1 MPRPQ
6 AMEAAGQRGYT
17 ATMRLRFVFLAGA
30 ILGGLLGY
38 YAVWSLLIGRVE
50 AGVQAFQA
58 AQRAQGRDF
67 TYASMQRGGFPYRL
81 SLRLD
86 GISLTEPK
94 PAGWRV
100 EAETLVAHQQLWSS
114 QHIVFELFGRQAF
127 IWRDGSGSH
136 TASLVPERGRASLV
150 LDGADRWLRFAADIQ
165 GARFGDALQGFEA
178 QRLQVHLRQAGNV
191 PPMQDVA
198 LQVNGLTLP
207 ASFDG
212 PLGRSVQELN
222 LVGRQTGPWVGNS
235 LEDTL
240 AGWRDAGGVIEF
252 NTVVLNWNA
261 VKLSGDGSL
270 TIDKQFRPL
279 GAMGGKLLGA
289 PAGIDALVAAGKMQ
303 PREAAAAKAA
313 LVALHKRDPAGT
325 EPYLSLPL
333 TAQDGRLSI
342 ANVPL
347 FPLEPL
353 LNTKK

>member
-1 MPRPQ
+1 
-6 AMEAAGQRGYT
+6 MEGTGRQGYT
-17 ATMRLRFVFLAGA
+17 SAMRLRFVFLAGA

-50 AGVQAFQA
+50 AAVLAFQST
-58 AQRAQGRDF
+58 QRAQGRDF
-67 TYASMQRGGFPYRL
+67 SFVSMQRGGFPYRL

-86 GISLTEPK
+86 GVAWSEPK
-94 PAGWRV
+94 ATGWRA

-127 IWRDGSGSH
+127 TWRDGSGSH
-136 TASLVPERGRASLV
+136 GLSLVPERGRASLV

-178 QRLQVHLRQAGNV
+178 QRLQLHLRQAGNV

-198 LQVNGLTLP
+198 LQVNGLSLP
-207 ASFDG
+207 ASLDG
-212 PLGRSVQELN
+212 PLGRQVQELN
-222 LVGRQTGPWVGNS
+222 LIGRQTGPWVGNS

-240 AGWRDAGGVIEF
+240 GGWRDAGGIVEF
-252 NTVVLNWNA
+252 SNVVLHWGA
-261 VKLSGDGSL
+261 VQLSGDGSL

-289 PAGIDALVAAGKMQ
+289 AAGIDALVAAGKMQ

-313 LVALHKRDPAGT
+313 LASLHKQDQGP
-325 EPYLSLPL
+325 EPYLPLPL
-333 TAQDGRLSI
+333 TAQDGKLSI

-353 LNTKK
+353 FSAKK